1 MADSFSIF
9 KSSKYTFDG
18 KKPYEN
24 VIHLLYRHWFVLL
37 GKILALA
44 NFPSFNPNQYSK
56 EKDENFVRGFFGRML
71 FSGEEVFKIIGQ
83 LMIKSTKEKIVEEL
97 KNKEKLLEI
106 RLKTLEKQE
115 LSLSDQLEGVRD
127 EILSQK
133 KPEKKK

>member
-1 MADSFSIF
+1 MSQEKIQEMQMFEQGLHSILMQKQAF
-9 KSSKYTFDG
+9 QMELSET
-18 KKPYEN
+18 
-24 VIHLLYRHWFVLL
+24 RA
-37 GKILALA
+37 AL
-44 NFPSFNPNQYSK
+44 K
-56 EKDENFVRGFFGRML
+56 EIES
-71 FSGEEVFKIIGQ
+71 SGEEVFKIIGQ